1 MLSKKIAEANKKY
14 LGLEVNDKEVSA
26 KAIHRNVKK
35 KEGQGSFITQS
46 ELYLDLLVKEGKY
59 NRAQSDRP
67 RINRF
72 IKFVNNQNIAFNEI
86 TVNLLKKFKAHL
98 KEVYK
103 VSDRTA
109 INYLIVLRTI
119 YNQGIKDGV
128 AEEKS
133 YPFGKKGISL
143 KFPESLK
150 QGLDKEEILSL
161 KNVDLTN
168 YPKMNDARNTWLM
181 SFYFAGMR
189 VSDVLKLRWSD
200 IDNDRLKYR
209 MGKNQKVLSI
219 KIPQGAD
226 SIIESYIAQK
236 EENDGLIFPYLKGIQ
251 NWEDEW
257 LIQRKVSYSTKT
269 INKYLKRTGILIGLD
284 KPISTHI
291 ARHSFGSIA
300 GDKIPIQTL
309 QKLYRHS
316 DIKTTI
322 NYQKSFIHDTD
333 NALEEVVN
341 F

>member
-1 MLSKKIAEANKKY
+1 MVTIKPVLHSRKNRDGKYPVAIRITKDRKSSYLFTGIILEKNQWNNERRTIRKNYPNSARANALLSKKIAEANKKY

-128 AEEKS
+128 AEDFEKC
-133 YPFGKKGISL
+133 
-143 KFPESLK
+143 
-150 QGLDKEEILSL
+150 GLNELS
-161 KNVDLTN
+161 KN
-168 YPKMNDARNTWLM
+168 
-181 SFYFAGMR
+181 
-189 VSDVLKLRWSD
+189 
-200 IDNDRLKYR
+200 
-209 MGKNQKVLSI
+209 
-219 KIPQGAD
+219 
-226 SIIESYIAQK
+226 E
-236 EENDGLIFPYLKGIQ
+236 
-251 NWEDEW
+251 
-257 LIQRKVSYSTKT
+257 
-269 INKYLKRTGILIGLD
+269 
-284 KPISTHI
+284 
-291 ARHSFGSIA
+291 
-300 GDKIPIQTL
+300 
-309 QKLYRHS
+309 
-316 DIKTTI
+316 
-322 NYQKSFIHDTD
+322 
-333 NALEEVVN
+333 
-341 F
+341 